1 MKHNQ
6 TYCQQTLLMGDQFMD
21 KFESA
26 ASALADFA
34 IRRPVTIGML
44 FLSMLVFG
52 IISSQLLPL
61 EKFPSIDIPE
71 IAIRIPYND
80 ATPVEVEKMITRPV
94 EEALATMSGIKR
106 LRSRSSEDG
115 SEVQLQF
122 AWDENLKAKGI
133 EAREKIDAIR
143 ADLPD
148 DVERVLV
155 YQFNTNDMPIFSL
168 RVSSKRD
175 LSSAYDLLERNLKR
189 PIERV
194 AGVSKVE
201 LYGVTKKQISI
212 RLDQQLMAALQVDTN
227 ELSSALSNANFS
239 LTAGSFIDSDIQQ
252 KITVNP
258 QGEFTSLQ
266 EIRDLMIK
274 KGVRLSD
281 IALVKYEKPKRIE
294 GRHLDK
300 SYAVGFNIY
309 RESTSNMVEVA
320 SNVLNVIDDASLN
333 PAFDGIHLYIMQNEA
348 ESVTESLSD
357 LLSAGMIG
365 ALLSLIVLYAFLRNV
380 SSTLLVVLSV
390 PFSICITLGC
400 MYMMGYTINILS
412 MMGLMLAVGM
422 LVDNAV
428 VVTESISQERE
439 KNPDVVAATKA
450 GVGKVSLA
458 VIAGTITTAIVFLPN
473 IVGAKVNITVFLE
486 HVAIAIC
493 ISLFASLLI
502 SQTLIP
508 LLSTKI
514 NPKVDKKTKSKHP
527 KRSTKIATWYKHL
540 LIWTLNNQGK
550 TSLIAILI
558 LGSTALPMQHV
569 TSDDDNNDN
578 QSQIWMN
585 YDIQG
590 SFSLEEVEK
599 TVTKMEAYLYT
610 NQQEFHIKQ
619 VYTYYTAGFAVSGIT
634 LIDDIPMSQSEI
646 KKLITENLPTF
657 VRAKPS
663 FQWEEGNGGGIQMT
677 IVGESSERLG
687 QIAEQIVPILG
698 NVEGLSEVKTD
709 TSWQKQELQIVINS
723 QKAFRFGLNSTD
735 ISRVVST
742 ALRGTNLRTFRYGDS
757 GEVGIRLMYD
767 KELQNSVD
775 ALKNLTITR
784 ISGQNIT
791 LDMIAKLTVKP
802 RLSEINRSYRQT
814 STTIRGNLQDG
825 FTLEDAQK
833 SIEGV
838 MQHIKLPTGYDWTFD
853 GSIKRQNQNEDAMQT
868 NMLLALIMIYIVM
881 AALFE
886 SLLLP
891 TAVITSLLF
900 SMTGVFWA
908 LFATGLDMS
917 IMSMIGMLILMG
929 IVVNNGIVL
938 VDRIN
943 QLINIGYSVQQA
955 IIEACLTRVKPILM
969 TVATTVLG
977 LVPLAIGSTQIG
989 GDGPPYSPMA
999 ISIIGGLIF
1008 STLTSLVLVPLT
1020 YLLLLKLRAKT
1031 INMITNS
1038 KDMVN
1043 RVINV

>member
-1 MKHNQ
+1 
-6 TYCQQTLLMGDQFMD
+6 MD
-21 KFESA
+21 KFQTSGA
-26 ASALADFA
+26 ALAAFA
-34 IRRPVTIGML
+34 IRRPVTIFML

-106 LRSRSSEDG
+106 LRSRSSEDAA
-115 SEVQLQF
+115 EIQLQF

-143 ADLPD
+143 AELPS
-148 DVERVLV
+148 DVERILV

-168 RVSSKRD
+168 RVSSERD
-175 LSSAYDLLERNLKR
+175 LSSAYDLLDRNLKR

-212 RLDQQLMAALQVDTN
+212 RLDSQLMAALQVDTN
-227 ELSSALSNANFS
+227 ELANALSHANFS
-239 LTAGSFIDSDIQQ
+239 LSAGSFIDKDFDQ

-258 QGEFTSLQ
+258 LGEFTSVQ
-266 EIRDLMIK
+266 EIRDLMVK

-281 IALVKYEKPKRIE
+281 VALVRYEKPKRME
-294 GRHLDK
+294 GRHLDQ

-309 RESTSNMVEVA
+309 RESNSNMVEV
-320 SNVLNVIDDASLN
+320 SSQVLKVIEDANSN
-333 PAFDGIHLYIMQNEA
+333 PAFNGIHLFIMENEA
-348 ESVTESLSD
+348 ESVTKSLSD
-357 LLSAGMIG
+357 LLSAGLIG
-365 ALLSLIVLYAFLRNV
+365 ALLSLLVLYAFLRNIT
-380 SSTLLVVLSV
+380 STLLVVLSV

-428 VVTESISQERE
+428 VVTESIDQEKQ

-473 IVGAKVNITVFLE
+473 IVGAKVNVTIFLE

-514 NPKVDKKTKSKHP
+514 KAKAKNHDVNTIPKPPNKV
-527 KRSTKIATWYKHL
+527 ANWYKKVL
-540 LIWTLNNQGK
+540 TWSLNNQGK

-558 LGSTALPMQHV
+558 LVSTVLPMQHV
-569 TSDDDNNDN
+569 SSDDDNDNDQN
-578 QSQIWMN
+578 RVWMN

-599 TVTKMEAYLYT
+599 TVSKMEKYLYA
-610 NQQEFHIKQ
+610 NQEAFYIKQ
-619 VYTYYTAGFAVSGIT
+619 VYTYYTAGYAVSGIT
-634 LIDDIPMSQSEI
+634 LIDDLPVSQTEV
-646 KKLITENLPTF
+646 KKQISENLPQF
-657 VRAKPS
+657 ARAKPS
-663 FQWEEGNGGGIQMT
+663 FKWDEGNGGGIQMT
-677 IVGESSERLG
+677 LIGDSSERLA
-687 QIAEQIVPILG
+687 QISAQIIPILS
-698 NVEGLSEVKTD
+698 NIEGLSEVKTD
-709 TSWQKQELQIVINS
+709 ASQQKLELQIVIDR
-723 QKAFRFGLNSTD
+723 QKAFRFGLNSND

-742 ALRGTNLRTFRYGDS
+742 ALRGTNLRTFRHDES
-757 GEVGIRLMYD
+757 GEVGIRLMFD
-767 KELQNSVD
+767 QDLQNSVD

-784 ISGQNIT
+784 QSGQNVT
-791 LDMIAKLTVKP
+791 LDMIADLTVKP
-802 RLSEINRSYRQT
+802 RLAEINRSYRQT
-814 STTIRGNLQDG
+814 SMTIGGNLQDG

-908 LFATGLDMS
+908 LFVAGLPMS

-943 QLINIGYSVQQA
+943 QLINTGYAVQQA

-977 LVPLAIGSTQIG
+977 LVPLAFGSTRLG

-999 ISIIGGLIF
+999 IAIIGGLIF
-1008 STLTSLVLVPLT
+1008 STLTSLVLVPLA
-1020 YLLLLKLRAKT
+1020 YLLLLKLREKT
-1031 INMITNS
+1031 NNMITNS
-1038 KDMVN
+1038 KAMVS
-1043 RVINV
+1043 RVINI